1 MDGRKT
7 TLEPIGSSITGTS
20 LQYVEVIGWVADNI
34 NDAEN
39 TLSFVLQ
46 DVEKKCPSFY
56 WPAFCV
62 PFKVR
67 KQKIAKWLG
76 TGKLPNHTD
85 FADKNLL
92 YYNLIINN
100 KKCKVISTFG
110 TENHTRG
117 FTYHIIGD
125 AANKTYRFEMS
136 NADRKELLTML
147 FNSYIGSIRR
157 TDLFKVNVT
166 FYVHRGRVYTESNIS
181 EALVGYTNAEE
192 VLVVLPSKSFQD
204 A

>member
-1 MDGRKT
+1 MDGKKT
-7 TLEPIGSSITGTS
+7 TIIPYGSSITGTS
-20 LQYVEVIGWVADNI
+20 LRYIEVIGWVADNI
-34 NDAEN
+34 NDPEN
-39 TLSFVLQ
+39 TLSFILQ
-46 DVEKKCPSFY
+46 DLEKKYPPFY

-100 KKCKVISTFG
+100 KKSKVLSTFSNA
-110 TENHTRG
+110 NHVHG
-117 FTYHIIGD
+117 FTYHILGD

-136 NADRKELLTML
+136 NIDNKELLTML
-147 FNSYIGSIRR
+147 FDSYVGSVRR
-157 TDLFKVNVT
+157 IDLFKVNIT
-166 FYVHRGRVYTESNIS
+166 FYVHRGRVYTESNTS
-181 EALVGYTNAEE
+181 EELVGYTNAEE
-192 VLVVLPSKSFQD
+192 VLVVLPSKSFQH